1 MESKYLEYKD
11 EIVALFWDGNGY
23 QTIAQHLIDKYHF
36 KTTKESLRRRIKDII
51 QYVIADKE
59 IIQHNILLQKKSQ
72 KQADLN
78 RIKNK
83 AFREHSRLENAL
95 IEYNKSLIDLLK
107 AESLKTTIKQHTS
120 KGKQAIIVQIAD
132 THFNEL
138 VDLKNNK
145 YDFEVAS
152 KRLQKFAHHIKE
164 YAKFYNVSE
173 IFVAVTGDLLNSD
186 RRLDE
191 LLNASSNRSKATFL
205 AVHLLKYFI
214 LDLNSVANISVGCV
228 SGNESRVN
236 KDLGWVDQI
245 ATDNYDFVIFEM
257 LRLLM
262 PDINFVTSGALELVV
277 EVNGHNC
284 LLIHGHQ
291 LGNMNNDKIAKVMS
305 KYARNGI
312 ILDFMMCGHLHETKI
327 TDMFAR
333 SSSLVGANAY
343 SENALLLSSRAAQN
357 IYIMKDKERHDIR
370 IDLQH
375 TTGFR
380 GYPINNELSSY
391 NAKSV
396 QKTYKKQTIFK
407 III

>member
-11 EIVALFWDGNGY
+11 EIISLFEDGNGY
-23 QTIAQHLIDKYHF
+23 SQIAQFLIDKYYLNV
-36 KTTKESLRRRIKDII
+36 TKQSLRHRIRDII
-51 QYVIADKE
+51 QYLIADKD
-59 IIQHNILLQKKSQ
+59 IIEYNVRLSKKQQKYQ
-72 KQADLN
+72 DLN

-83 AFREHSRLENAL
+83 AFREHSRIENAL
-95 IEYNKSLIDLLK
+95 VEYNKALIDLLK
-107 AESLKTTIKQHTS
+107 RESLKTSIKQHTS
-120 KGKQAIIVQIAD
+120 KGKQAIIVQVAD
-132 THFNEL
+132 LHLNEL
-138 VDLKNNK
+138 VNLKSNK
-145 YDFEVAS
+145 YDFDVAS
-152 KRLQKFAHHIKE
+152 KRLQKFAHYIKE
-164 YAKFYNVSE
+164 YAKFYDVNE
-173 IFVAVTGDLLNSD
+173 IFIALTGDILNSD

-205 AVHLLKYFI
+205 GVHLLKHFI
-214 LDLNSVANISVGCV
+214 LDLNSVANISIGCV

-245 ATDNYDFVIFEM
+245 VTDNYDYVIFEILRM
-257 LRLLM
+257 LL

-277 EVNGHNC
+277 EINGHNV

-291 LGNMNNDKIAKVMS
+291 LGNMQNDKIAKVMS
-305 KYARNGI
+305 KYARNGVM
-312 ILDFMMCGHLHETKI
+312 LDFIICGHLHETKI

-375 TTGFR
+375 TKGFN
-380 GYPINNELSSY
+380 GYSINKELSSY
-391 NAKSV
+391 NAKSLD
-396 QKTYKKQTIFK
+396 KTLKKQTIFK
-407 III
+407 IVI

>member
-1 MESKYLEYKD
+1 MESKYLEYLD
-11 EIVALFWDGNGY
+11 EILEHFWNGNGY
-23 QTIAQHLIDKYHF
+23 QSIAQHLIEKYHLNVK
-36 KTTKESLRRRIKDII
+36 KTTLRHRIKDII
-51 QYVIADKE
+51 QYEIADKE
-59 IIQHNILLQKKSQ
+59 VIEENLKLAKRSQ

-83 AFREHSRLENAL
+83 SFREHVRLENAL
-95 IEYNKSLIDLLK
+95 VEYNKALIDILK
-107 AESLKTTIKQHTS
+107 TESLKTTIKQHES

-138 VDLKNNK
+138 VSLKNNK

-164 YAKFYNVSE
+164 YASFYNVSE
-173 IFVAVTGDLLNSD
+173 IFIAITGDLLNSD

-191 LLNASSNRSKATFL
+191 KLAMSTNRAKATFL
-205 AVHLLKYFI
+205 GVHLLKHFI
-214 LDLNSVANISVGCV
+214 LDLNSIANVSVGCV
-228 SGNESRVN
+228 SGNESRAYE
-236 KDLGWVDQI
+236 LGWVDMV
-245 ATDNYDFVIFEM
+245 ATDNYDFTIFEILRM
-257 LRLLM
+257 LL
-262 PDINFVTSGALELVV
+262 PDINFITSGGLELVV
-277 EVNGHNC
+277 EVNGHNV

-291 LGNMNNDKIAKVMS
+291 LGNMQNDKIAKVIS

-357 IYIMKDKERHDIR
+357 IYIMKDNERHDIR

-375 TTGFR
+375 TKGFK
-380 GYPINNELSSY
+380 GYAINKELSAY
-391 NAKSV
+391 NAKSLD
-396 QKTYKKQTIFK
+396 KTHKKQTVFK
-407 III
+407 IVI

>member
-1 MESKYLEYKD
+1 MESKYLVYKD
-11 EIVALFWDGNGY
+11 EIIEHFWNGNGY
-23 QTIAQHLIDKYHF
+23 QSIAQHLIDKYHLDVK
-36 KTTKESLRRRIKDII
+36 KTTLRHRIKDII
-51 QYVIADKE
+51 QYEIADKE
-59 IIQHNILLQKKSQ
+59 VIEENLKLAKRSQ

-83 AFREHSRLENAL
+83 SFREHVRLENAL
-95 IEYNKSLIDLLK
+95 VEYNKALIDILK
-107 AESLKTTIKQHTS
+107 TESLKTTIKQHES

-138 VDLKNNK
+138 VDLKHNK

-164 YAKFYNVSE
+164 YARFYDVNE
-173 IFVAVTGDLLNSD
+173 IFIAITGDLLNSD

-191 LLNASSNRSKATFL
+191 KLAMSTNRAKATFL
-205 AVHLLKYFI
+205 GVHLLKHFI
-214 LDLNSVANISVGCV
+214 LDLNSIANVSVGCV
-228 SGNESRVN
+228 SGNESRAYE
-236 KDLGWVDQI
+236 LGWVDI
-245 ATDNYDFVIFEM
+245 VSSDNYDFVIFEM
-257 LRLLM
+257 LRLLL
-262 PDINFVTSGALELVV
+262 PNINFITSGGLELVV
-277 EVNGHNC
+277 EVNGHNV

-291 LGNMNNDKIAKVMS
+291 LGNMQNDKIAKVIS

-357 IYIMKDKERHDIR
+357 IYIMKDNERHDIR

-375 TTGFR
+375 TKGFK
-380 GYPINNELSSY
+380 GYAINKELSAY
-391 NAKSV
+391 NAKSLD
-396 QKTYKKQTIFK
+396 KTHKKQTVFK
-407 III
+407 IVI

>member
-11 EIVALFWDGNGY
+11 EIVSLFWNGNGY
-23 QTIAQHLIDKYHF
+23 QAIAQHLIDKYNF
-36 KTTKESLRRRIKDII
+36 KVKKHTLRHRIKDII

-59 IIQHNILLQKKSQ
+59 IIKHNILLQKRSQ

-95 IEYNKSLIDLLK
+95 VEYNKALIDLLK
-107 AESLKTTIKQHTS
+107 SESFKTTIKQHTS

-173 IFVAVTGDLLNSD
+173 IFIAITGDLLNSD

-191 LLNASSNRSKATFL
+191 KLALSTNRAKATFL
-205 AVHLLKYFI
+205 GVHLLKHFI

-228 SGNESRVN
+228 SGNESRAYE
-236 KDLGWVDQI
+236 LGWVDMV
-245 ATDNYDFVIFEM
+245 ATDNYDFTIFEM

-262 PDINFVTSGALELVV
+262 PDINFITSGGLELVV

-291 LGNMNNDKIAKVMS
+291 LKNMQSDKIAKVMS

-327 TDMFAR
+327 TDLFAR

-375 TTGFR
+375 TKGFN
-380 GYPINNELSSY
+380 GYPINKELSSY
-391 NAKSV
+391 NAKSLD
-396 QKTYKKQTIFK
+396 KSLKKQTVFK
-407 III
+407 IVI

>member
-11 EIVALFWDGNGY
+11 EIVSLFWNGNGY
-23 QTIAQHLIDKYHF
+23 QAIAQHLIDKYHF
-36 KTTKESLRRRIKDII
+36 KVKKYTLRHRIKDII

-59 IIQHNILLQKKSQ
+59 IIQHNILLQKRSQ

-95 IEYNKSLIDLLK
+95 VEYNKSLIDLLK
-107 AESLKTTIKQHTS
+107 GESLKTTIKQHTS

-152 KRLQKFAHHIKE
+152 KRLQKFGHHIKE

-173 IFVAVTGDLLNSD
+173 IFIAITGDLLNSD

-191 LLNASSNRSKATFL
+191 KLSMSTNRAKATFL
-205 AVHLLKYFI
+205 GVHLLKHFI
-214 LDLNSVANISVGCV
+214 LDLNTVANISVGCV
-228 SGNESRVN
+228 SGNESRAYE
-236 KDLGWVDQI
+236 LGWVDMV
-245 ATDNYDFVIFEM
+245 ATDNYDFTIFEM

-262 PDINFVTSGALELVV
+262 PDINFITSGGLELVV

-291 LGNMNNDKIAKVMS
+291 LKNMQSDKIAKVMS

-327 TDMFAR
+327 TDLFAR

-357 IYIMKDKERHDIR
+357 IYIMKDNERHDIR

-375 TTGFR
+375 TKGFN
-380 GYPINNELSSY
+380 GYPINKELSSY
-391 NAKSV
+391 NAKSLD
-396 QKTYKKQTIFK
+396 KSLKKQTVFK
-407 III
+407 IVI

>member
-1 MESKYLEYKD
+1 MESKYLVYKD
-11 EIVALFWDGNGY
+11 EIIKHFWNGNGY
-23 QTIAQHLIDKYHF
+23 QGIAQHLIDKYHLDVK
-36 KTTKESLRRRIKDII
+36 KTTLRHRIKDII
-51 QYVIADKE
+51 QYEIADKE
-59 IIQHNILLQKKSQ
+59 VIEENLKLAKRSQ
-72 KQADLN
+72 KLTDLN

-83 AFREHSRLENAL
+83 SFREHVRLENAL
-95 IEYNKSLIDLLK
+95 VEYNKALIDILK
-107 AESLKTTIKQHTS
+107 TESLKTTIKQYES

-138 VDLKNNK
+138 VDLKHNK

-164 YAKFYNVSE
+164 YATFYNVSE
-173 IFVAVTGDLLNSD
+173 IFIAITGDLLNSD

-191 LLNASSNRSKATFL
+191 KLALSTNRAKATFL
-205 AVHLLKYFI
+205 GVHLLKHFI
-214 LDLNSVANISVGCV
+214 LDLNSIANVSIGCV
-228 SGNESRVN
+228 SGNESRAYE
-236 KDLGWVDQI
+236 LGWVDI
-245 ATDNYDFVIFEM
+245 VATDNYDFTMFEILRM
-257 LRLLM
+257 LL
-262 PDINFVTSGALELVV
+262 PDINFITSGGLELVV

-291 LGNMNNDKIAKVMS
+291 LGNMNNDKVAKLIS

-357 IYIMKDKERHDIR
+357 IYIMKDNERHDIR

-375 TTGFR
+375 TKGFK
-380 GYPINNELSSY
+380 GYAINKEISAY
-391 NAKSV
+391 NAKSLD
-396 QKTYKKQTIFK
+396 KTHKKQTVFK
-407 III
+407 IVI

>member
-1 MESKYLEYKD
+1 MESKYLEYLD
-11 EIVALFWDGNGY
+11 EILEHFWNGNGY
-23 QTIAQHLIDKYHF
+23 QSIAQHLIEKYHLNVK
-36 KTTKESLRRRIKDII
+36 KTTLRHRIKDII
-51 QYVIADKE
+51 QYEIADKE
-59 IIQHNILLQKKSQ
+59 FIEENLKLAKRSQ

-83 AFREHSRLENAL
+83 SFREHVRLENAL
-95 IEYNKSLIDLLK
+95 VEYNKALIDILK
-107 AESLKTTIKQHTS
+107 TESLKTTIKQHES
-120 KGKQAIIVQIAD
+120 KSKQAIIVQIAD

-138 VDLKNNK
+138 VDLKHNK

-164 YAKFYNVSE
+164 YASFYNVNE
-173 IFVAVTGDLLNSD
+173 IFIAITGDLLNSD

-191 LLNASSNRSKATFL
+191 KLAMSTNRAKATFL
-205 AVHLLKYFI
+205 GVHLLKHFI
-214 LDLNSVANISVGCV
+214 LDLNSIANISVGCV
-228 SGNESRVN
+228 SGNESRAYE
-236 KDLGWVDQI
+236 LGWVDLVSS
-245 ATDNYDFVIFEM
+245 DNYDFTIFEILRM
-257 LRLLM
+257 LL
-262 PDINFVTSGALELVV
+262 PDINFITSGGLELVV
-277 EVNGHNC
+277 EVNGHNV

-291 LGNMNNDKIAKVMS
+291 LGNMQNDKIAKVIS

-357 IYIMKDKERHDIR
+357 IYIMKDNERHDIR

-375 TTGFR
+375 TKEFK
-380 GYPINNELSSY
+380 GYAINKELSAY
-391 NAKSV
+391 NAKSLD
-396 QKTYKKQTIFK
+396 KTHKKQTVFK
-407 III
+407 IVI

>member
-1 MESKYLEYKD
+1 MLSKYLEYKD
-11 EIVALFWDGNGY
+11 EIISLFWDGNGY
-23 QTIAQHLIDKYHF
+23 QTIAQFIIDKYNLPV
-36 KTTKESLRRRIKDII
+36 KKEALRRRIKDII

-59 IIQHNILLQKKSQ
+59 IIQHNILLQKRSQ

-83 AFREHSRLENAL
+83 SFREHSRLENAL
-95 IEYNKSLIDLLK
+95 VEYNIALIDLLK
-107 AESLKTTIKQHTS
+107 AESLKTTIKHHKS

-164 YAKFYNVSE
+164 YAKFYIVSE
-173 IFVAVTGDLLNSD
+173 IFIAITGDLINSD

-191 LLNASSNRSKATFL
+191 KLSMSTNRAKATFL
-205 AVHLLKYFI
+205 GVHLLKHFI
-214 LDLNSVANISVGCV
+214 LDLNSVANISIGCV
-228 SGNESRVN
+228 SGNESRAYE
-236 KDLGWVDQI
+236 LGWVDMV
-245 ATDNYDFVIFEM
+245 ATDNYDFTIFEM
-257 LRLLM
+257 LRLLL
-262 PDINFVTSGALELVV
+262 PDINFITSGGLELVV
-277 EVNGHNC
+277 EVNGHNV

-305 KYARNGI
+305 KYVRNGI

-327 TDMFAR
+327 TDLYAR

-343 SENALLLSSRAAQN
+343 SENSLLLSSRAAQN

-370 IDLQH
+370 IDLQN
-375 TTGFR
+375 TKEFY
-380 GYPINNELSSY
+380 GYPINKELSSY
-391 NAKSV
+391 NAKSLD
-396 QKTYKKQTIFK
+396 KTFKKQTIFK
-407 III
+407 IVI

>member
-1 MESKYLEYKD
+1 MESKYLEYLD
-11 EIVALFWDGNGY
+11 EIIEHFWNGNGY
-23 QTIAQHLIDKYHF
+23 QAIAKHLIDKYNLNV
-36 KTTKESLRRRIKDII
+36 KKETLRHRIKDII
-51 QYVIADKE
+51 QYEIADKE
-59 IIQHNILLQKKSQ
+59 VIEENLKLAKKSQ

-83 AFREHSRLENAL
+83 SFREHSRLENAL
-95 IEYNKSLIDLLK
+95 VEYNKALINILK
-107 AESLKTTIKQHTS
+107 TESLKTTIKQHES

-152 KRLQKFAHHIKE
+152 KRLQKFAHHIKQ
-164 YAKFYNVSE
+164 YASFYNVNE
-173 IFVAVTGDLLNSD
+173 IFIAITGDLLNSD

-191 LLNASSNRSKATFL
+191 KLAMSTNRAKATFL
-205 AVHLLKYFI
+205 GVHLLKHFI
-214 LDLNSVANISVGCV
+214 LDLNSIANVSVGCV
-228 SGNESRVN
+228 SGNESRAYE
-236 KDLGWVDQI
+236 LGWVDMV
-245 ATDNYDFVIFEM
+245 ATDNYDFTIFEILRM
-257 LRLLM
+257 LL
-262 PDINFVTSGALELVV
+262 PDINFITSGGLELVV
-277 EVNGHNC
+277 EVNGHNV

-291 LGNMNNDKIAKVMS
+291 LGNMQNDKIAKVIS

-357 IYIMKDKERHDIR
+357 IYIMKDNERHDIR

-375 TTGFR
+375 TKGFK
-380 GYPINNELSSY
+380 GYAINKELSAY
-391 NAKSV
+391 NAKSLD
-396 QKTYKKQTIFK
+396 KTHKKQTVFK
-407 III
+407 IVI

>member
-1 MESKYLEYKD
+1 MESKYLIYKD
-11 EIVALFWDGNGY
+11 EIIEHFWNGNGY
-23 QTIAQHLIDKYHF
+23 QGIAQHLIDKYHLDV
-36 KTTKESLRRRIKDII
+36 KKHSLRHRIKDII
-51 QYVIADKE
+51 QYEIADKE
-59 IIQHNILLQKKSQ
+59 VIEENLKLAKRSQ

-83 AFREHSRLENAL
+83 SFREHVRLENAL
-95 IEYNKSLIDLLK
+95 VEYNKALIDILK
-107 AESLKTTIKQHTS
+107 TESLKTTIKQHES

-138 VDLKNNK
+138 VDLKHNK

-164 YAKFYNVSE
+164 YATFYNVSE
-173 IFVAVTGDLLNSD
+173 IFIAITGDLLNSD

-191 LLNASSNRSKATFL
+191 KLAMSTNRAKATFL
-205 AVHLLKYFI
+205 GVHLLKHFI
-214 LDLNSVANISVGCV
+214 LDLNSIANVSVGCV
-228 SGNESRVN
+228 SGNESRAYE
-236 KDLGWVDQI
+236 LGWVDI
-245 ATDNYDFVIFEM
+245 VSSDNYDFVIFEM
-257 LRLLM
+257 LRLLL
-262 PDINFVTSGALELVV
+262 PNINFITSGGLELVV
-277 EVNGHNC
+277 EVNGHNV

-291 LGNMNNDKIAKVMS
+291 LGNMQNDKIAKVIS

-357 IYIMKDKERHDIR
+357 IYIMKDNERHDIR

-375 TTGFR
+375 TKGFK
-380 GYPINNELSSY
+380 GYAINKELSAY
-391 NAKSV
+391 NAKSLD
-396 QKTYKKQTIFK
+396 KTHKKQTVFK
-407 III
+407 IVI

>member
-11 EIVALFWDGNGY
+11 EIISMFWDGNGY

-36 KTTKESLRRRIKDII
+36 NTTKESLRRPIKAII
-51 QYVIADKE
+51 KYYIADKE
-59 IIQHNILLQKKSQ
+59 IIQHNILLQKRSQ
-72 KQADLN
+72 KQSDLN

-83 AFREHSRLENAL
+83 SFREHSRIENAL
-95 IEYNKSLIDLLK
+95 VEYNKALIDLLK
-107 AESLKTTIKQHTS
+107 RESLKTTIKQHTNN
-120 KGKQAIIVQIAD
+120 GKQAIIVQVAD
-132 THFNEL
+132 LHLNEL
-138 VDLKNNK
+138 VNLKSNK
-145 YDFEVAS
+145 YDFDVAS
-152 KRLQKFAHHIKE
+152 KRLQKFAHYIKE
-164 YAKFYNVSE
+164 YAKFYDVNE
-173 IFVAVTGDLLNSD
+173 IFIALTGDILNSD

-205 AVHLLKYFI
+205 GVHLLKHFI
-214 LDLNSVANISVGCV
+214 LDLNSVANISIGCV

-245 ATDNYDFVIFEM
+245 VTDNYDYVIFEILRM
-257 LRLLM
+257 LL

-277 EVNGHNC
+277 EINGHKV

-291 LGNMNNDKIAKVMS
+291 LGNMQNDKIAKVMS
-305 KYARNGI
+305 KYARNGVM
-312 ILDFMMCGHLHETKI
+312 LDFIICGHLHETKI

-375 TTGFR
+375 TKGFN
-380 GYPINNELSSY
+380 GYPINKELSSY
-391 NAKSV
+391 NAKSHD
-396 QKTYKKQTIFK
+396 KSLKKQTIFK
-407 III
+407 IVI

>member
-1 MESKYLEYKD
+1 MESKYLEYLD
-11 EIVALFWDGNGY
+11 EILEHFWNGNGY
-23 QTIAQHLIDKYHF
+23 QSIAQHLIEKYHLNVK
-36 KTTKESLRRRIKDII
+36 KTSLRHRIKDII
-51 QYVIADKE
+51 QYEIADKE
-59 IIQHNILLQKKSQ
+59 VIEENLKLAKRSQ

-83 AFREHSRLENAL
+83 SFREHVRLENAL
-95 IEYNKSLIDLLK
+95 VEYNKALIDILK
-107 AESLKTTIKQHTS
+107 TESLKTTIKQHES

-138 VDLKNNK
+138 VDLKHNK

-164 YAKFYNVSE
+164 YATFYNVSE
-173 IFVAVTGDLLNSD
+173 IFIAITGDLLNSD

-191 LLNASSNRSKATFL
+191 KLSMASNRAKATFL
-205 AVHLLKYFI
+205 GVHLLKHFI
-214 LDLNSVANISVGCV
+214 LDLNSIANVSVGCV
-228 SGNESRVN
+228 SGNESRAYE
-236 KDLGWVDQI
+236 LGWVDLVSS
-245 ATDNYDFVIFEM
+245 DNYDFTIFEILRM
-257 LRLLM
+257 LL
-262 PDINFVTSGALELVV
+262 PDINFITSGGLELVV

-291 LGNMNNDKIAKVMS
+291 LGNMQNDKIAKVIS

-312 ILDFMMCGHLHETKI
+312 ILDFMICGHLHETKI

-357 IYIMKDKERHDIR
+357 IYIMKDNERHDIR

-375 TTGFR
+375 TKGFN
-380 GYPINNELSSY
+380 GYPINKELSAY
-391 NAKSV
+391 NAKSLD
-396 QKTYKKQTIFK
+396 KTHKKQTVFK
-407 III
+407 IVI

>member
-1 MESKYLEYKD
+1 MESKYLEYLD
-11 EIVALFWDGNGY
+11 EILEHFWNGNGY
-23 QTIAQHLIDKYHF
+23 QSIAQHLIEKYHLNVK
-36 KTTKESLRRRIKDII
+36 KTTLRHRIKDII
-51 QYVIADKE
+51 QYEIADKE
-59 IIQHNILLQKKSQ
+59 VIEENLKLAKRSQ

-83 AFREHSRLENAL
+83 SFREHTRLENAL
-95 IEYNKSLIDLLK
+95 VEYNKALIDILK
-107 AESLKTTIKQHTS
+107 TESLKTTIKQHES

-152 KRLQKFAHHIKE
+152 KRLQKFAHYIKE
-164 YAKFYNVSE
+164 YASFYNVSE
-173 IFVAVTGDLLNSD
+173 IFIAITGDLLNSD

-191 LLNASSNRSKATFL
+191 KLSMSTNRAKATFL
-205 AVHLLKYFI
+205 GVHLLKHFI
-214 LDLNSVANISVGCV
+214 LDLNSIANVSVGCV
-228 SGNESRVN
+228 SGNESR
-236 KDLGWVDQI
+236 DYELGWVDMV
-245 ATDNYDFVIFEM
+245 ATDNYDFTIFEILRM
-257 LRLLM
+257 LL
-262 PDINFVTSGALELVV
+262 PDINFITSGGLELVV
-277 EVNGHNC
+277 EVNGHNV

-291 LGNMNNDKIAKVMS
+291 LGNMQNDKIAKVIS

-357 IYIMKDKERHDIR
+357 IYIMKDNERHDIR

-375 TTGFR
+375 TKGFK
-380 GYPINNELSSY
+380 GYAINKELSAY
-391 NAKSV
+391 NAKSLD
-396 QKTYKKQTIFK
+396 KTHKKQTVFK
-407 III
+407 IVI

>member
-11 EIVALFWDGNGY
+11 EIISMFWDGNGY

-36 KTTKESLRRRIKDII
+36 NTTKESLRRPIKAII
-51 QYVIADKE
+51 KYYIADKE
-59 IIQHNILLQKKSQ
+59 IIQHNILLQKRSQ
-72 KQADLN
+72 KQSDLN

-83 AFREHSRLENAL
+83 SFREHSRIENAL
-95 IEYNKSLIDLLK
+95 VEYNKALIDLLK
-107 AESLKTTIKQHTS
+107 RESLKTTIKQHTS
-120 KGKQAIIVQIAD
+120 KGKQAIIVQVAD
-132 THFNEL
+132 LHLNEL
-138 VDLKNNK
+138 VNLKSNK
-145 YDFEVAS
+145 YDFDVAS
-152 KRLQKFAHHIKE
+152 KRLQKFAHYIKE
-164 YAKFYNVSE
+164 YAKFYDVNE
-173 IFVAVTGDLLNSD
+173 IFIAITGDLLNSD

-205 AVHLLKYFI
+205 GVHLLKHFI
-214 LDLNSVANISVGCV
+214 LDLNSVANISIGCV

-245 ATDNYDFVIFEM
+245 TTDNYDYVIFEILRM
-257 LRLLM
+257 LL
-262 PDINFVTSGALELVV
+262 PEINFITSGALELVV
-277 EVNGHNC
+277 EINGHKV

-291 LGNMNNDKIAKVMS
+291 LGNMQNDKIAKVMS
-305 KYARNGI
+305 KYARNGVM
-312 ILDFMMCGHLHETKI
+312 LDFIICGHLHETKI

-375 TTGFR
+375 TKGFN
-380 GYPINNELSSY
+380 GYPINKELSSY
-391 NAKSV
+391 NAKSLD
-396 QKTYKKQTIFK
+396 KSLKKQTIFK
-407 III
+407 IVI

>member
-1 MESKYLEYKD
+1 MESKYLEYLD
-11 EIVALFWDGNGY
+11 EILEHFWNGNGY
-23 QTIAQHLIDKYHF
+23 QSIAQHLIEKYNLNVK
-36 KTTKESLRRRIKDII
+36 KTTLRHRIKDII
-51 QYVIADKE
+51 QYEIADKE
-59 IIQHNILLQKKSQ
+59 VIEENLKLAKKSQ

-83 AFREHSRLENAL
+83 SFREHVRLENAL
-95 IEYNKSLIDLLK
+95 VEYNKALIDILK
-107 AESLKTTIKQHTS
+107 TESLKTTIKQHKS
-120 KGKQAIIVQIAD
+120 KGKQAIICQIAD

-138 VDLKNNK
+138 VDLKHNK

-164 YAKFYNVSE
+164 YATFYNVNE
-173 IFVAVTGDLLNSD
+173 IFIAITGDLLNSD

-191 LLNASSNRSKATFL
+191 KLAMSTNRAKATFL
-205 AVHLLKYFI
+205 GVHLLKHFI
-214 LDLNSVANISVGCV
+214 LDLNSIANVSVGCV
-228 SGNESRVN
+228 SGNESRAYE
-236 KDLGWVDQI
+236 LGWVDMV
-245 ATDNYDFVIFEM
+245 ATDNYDFTIFEILRM
-257 LRLLM
+257 LL
-262 PDINFVTSGALELVV
+262 PNINFITSGGLELVV

-284 LLIHGHQ
+284 LLLHGHQ
-291 LGNMNNDKIAKVMS
+291 LGNMQNDKIAKVIS

-357 IYIMKDKERHDIR
+357 IYIMKDNERHDIR

-375 TTGFR
+375 TKGFN
-380 GYPINNELSSY
+380 GYAINKELSAY
-391 NAKSV
+391 NAKSLD
-396 QKTYKKQTIFK
+396 KTHKKQTVFK
-407 III
+407 IVI